1 MTQKVSSDSWASP
14 RLPPDDG
21 DWGSAEIGLPFPLG
35 QETSLSSWPLI
46 SRQDGQCLASLV
58 LPVIEETVDPQH
70 LLVLPGSSGLE
81 LSFPPNDLAVGVPT
95 PFSGGVQEYSYQ
107 GVSEPPMFGF
117 EAQGSPLNTNPEIA
131 TWSPAENSLP
141 DANMLSVALP
151 TVSHALDI

>member
-1 MTQKVSSDSWASP
+1 MSQKVSSDSWASQ

-21 DWGSAEIGLPFPLG
+21 GWESAEIGLLFPLG

-46 SRQDGQCLASLV
+46 NRQDEQSFASFV
-58 LPVIEETVDPQH
+58 PIEETVDPQH
-70 LLVLPGSSGLE
+70 LLVLPESSGLE
-81 LSFPPNDLAVGVPT
+81 LGFSQDNLAVGVPT

-117 EAQGSPLNTNPEIA
+117 EAQGSPLNTNSEIA
-131 TWSPAENSLP
+131 TWSPSENSLF

-151 TVSHALDI
+151 TVSHASDI